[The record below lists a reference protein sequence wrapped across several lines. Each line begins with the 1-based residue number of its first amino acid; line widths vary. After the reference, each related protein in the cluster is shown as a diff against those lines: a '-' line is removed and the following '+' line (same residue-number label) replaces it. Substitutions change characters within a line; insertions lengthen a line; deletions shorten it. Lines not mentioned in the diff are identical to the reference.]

1 MIYILN
7 KENVKKMIVKVLR
20 ELQGIG
26 FIKEDYL
33 FLFIANHFIL
43 FAKKCGKKC
52 FVLLATNLTNTKV

>member
-7 KENVKKMIVKVLR
+7 IENVKKMIQKGPR

-33 FLFIANHFIL
+33 FLFIANHFLL
-43 FAKKCGKKC
+43 FVKKC
-52 FVLLATNLTNTKV
+52 